1 MKVNQW
7 RDKREHAAAKETL
20 LKVTT
25 PVTLDHWKSETPQ
38 MLVGDE
44 TISAEVSVTRKKGE
58 IEFSISVYA
67 KQTQLKLF

>member
-1 MKVNQW
+1 M
-7 RDKREHAAAKETL
+7 
-20 LKVTT
+20 
-25 PVTLDHWKSETPQ
+25 KSETPQ